1 MDRTPQPAA
10 LAADQAAAGDA
21 LWFKDAVI
29 YELHVKAPD
38 GLLELLRAAWSDHAD
53 LLQTPVDGLAGL
65 WNAMRAGP
73 K

>member
-1 MDRTPQPAA
+1 M
-10 LAADQAAAGDA
+10 
-21 LWFKDAVI
+21 I
-29 YELHVKAPD
+29 YELHVKALD